1 MTSAVM
7 RQHYVTS
14 ADGTKIS
21 VSITGAGPPLV
32 VSPGSLATAEDW
44 QFVADALATQM
55 TSYAVDRRGHGA
67 SRDGPSFS
75 IQREQEDIAAVLDL
89 AGPDATLLGHS
100 YGAVIAL
107 GLALRQPPATGAVR
121 APAAAGRP
129 GRRSGH

>member
-1 MTSAVM
+1 MTGAVM
-7 RQHYVTS
+7 RQHHVTS

-21 VSITGAGPPLV
+21 VSITGTGPPLV

-44 QFVADALATQM
+44 QFVADALAPRM

-67 SRDGPSFS
+67 SRDSPSFS
-75 IQREQEDIAAVLDL
+75 IEREQEDIAAVLDQ

-107 GLALRQPPATGAVR
+107 GLALRQPPAR
-121 APAAAGRP
+121 A
-129 GRRSGH
+129 SQKE

>member
-1 MTSAVM
+1 MTGAVM
-7 RQHYVTS
+7 RQHHVTS

-21 VSITGAGPPLV
+21 VSITSTGPPL

-44 QFVADALATQM
+44 QFVADALAPRM

-67 SRDGPSFS
+67 SRDSPSFS
-75 IQREQEDIAAVLDL
+75 IEREQEDIAAVLDQ

-107 GLALRQPPATGAVR
+107 GLALRQPPAR
-121 APAAAGRP
+121 A
-129 GRRSGH
+129 SQKE